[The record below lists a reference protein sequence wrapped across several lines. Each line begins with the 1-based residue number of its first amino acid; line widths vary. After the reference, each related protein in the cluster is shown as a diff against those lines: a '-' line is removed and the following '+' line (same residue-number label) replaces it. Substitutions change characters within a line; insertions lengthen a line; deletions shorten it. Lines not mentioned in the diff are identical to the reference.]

1 MVQRPHLVE
10 AQRKMMIGD
19 PMEERGRRD
28 ALNRASGSSGQW
40 EAPAEFHKPYLPSF
54 PNETFP
60 DSLQRFA
67 QGLSRGTQTPIDL
80 AAMLVMGMC
89 ASAYHG
95 HVSVFVRNG
104 WTEPTN
110 LFIATVLAPGNR
122 KSAAFKE
129 AVEPLEE
136 IEREL
141 QLSMRNEI
149 ARQESEY
156 RTLEARKVQ
165 LEKEAAKADN
175 PAERKSKSA
184 EAVAVAQ
191 QLAATKVPVSPEL
204 LVSDITPESLVTKLA
219 EHERISVASPEGEVF
234 AMSTKYAKNEHVNCD
249 VLLKGHSGDAI
260 KVIRRGRHEHI
271 RRPALTINV
280 AIQPNVLQTAGEN
293 KVYRGRGLLARFL
306 YSLPVSTIG
315 RREIAPLPLSEKDR
329 QDYRRLI
336 RNLAAIE
343 PATDQNGEPAPRL
356 LYLSFEANEV
366 LKDFERELE
375 PQLTEDGELGV
386 IADWAGKLCGAVVRI
401 SAVLW
406 LAENAD
412 RLNPWPKDIS
422 GDVMFRAIKIGL
434 YLIEHAKA
442 AFAEMGAD
450 PQVEHAK
457 RLLRW
462 IERER
467 VKTFTRRDA
476 HQAHRARFK
485 TVEEIDPVLDLLES
499 HNYIRQQLQMD
510 QETRRGRKASQP
522 YEVNPHVFVEV
533 IEAESIQ
540 AEGCGTL

>member
-1 MVQRPHLVE
+1 MVTRPHLVE
-10 AQRKMMIGD
+10 TQRQILTGD
-19 PMEERGRRD
+19 LEDRGRRE
-28 ALNRASGSSGQW
+28 ALNRSGQW
-40 EAPAEFHKPYLPSF
+40 EPPAEFYKHDLPLF
-54 PNETFP
+54 PIETLP

-80 AAMLVMGMC
+80 AAMLITGMC

-95 HVSVFVRNG
+95 HVSVFVRHG

-122 KSAAFKE
+122 KSAAFSQ

-165 LEKEAAKADN
+165 LEKDAAKADN
-175 PAERKSKSA
+175 PVERKAKSA

-219 EHERISVASPEGEVF
+219 EHERISVASPEGEIF
-234 AMSTKYAKNEHVNCD
+234 ELTARYAKNGQVNCE

-260 KVIRRGRHEHI
+260 KVIRRGRHEHV

-315 RREIAPLPLSEKDR
+315 RREIAPVPLSEKDR
-329 QDYRRLI
+329 QDYRRVI
-336 RNLAAIE
+336 RALAGIE
-343 PATDQNGEPAPRL
+343 PTTDQNGEAAPRL
-356 LYLSFEANEV
+356 LFLSFEANEI

-375 PQLTEDGELGV
+375 PKLAEDGDLGV
-386 IADWAGKLCGAVVRI
+386 IADWAGKLCGAAVRI

-406 LAENAD
+406 LSENAD

-422 GDVMFRAIKIGL
+422 GDAMAQAIKIGR
-434 YLIEHAKA
+434 YLIEHARA

-450 PQVEHAK
+450 PQVENAK

-462 IERER
+462 IEHDR
-467 VKTFTRRDA
+467 VKVFTRRDA

-485 TVEEIDPVLDLLES
+485 TVDEIDPVLDLLES
-499 HNYIRQQLQMD
+499 HGYIRPQTQMD
-510 QETRRGRKASQP
+510 QETRRGRKASQS
-522 YEVNPHVFVEV
+522 YEVNPHIFVEL
-533 IEAESIQ
+533 IESEAIQ
-540 AEGCGTL
+540 AEGCGVL